1 MDNISCGV
9 FGVHLDPRLDGGVVS
24 ISVSQCAPHGLSAGV
39 AEHRC
44 HNEHLFGSGDD
55 PHCFYEV
62 DEEQVRPSFL
72 CVDFIILH
80 TSITLPNNEAMKK
93 LNLDIL
99 INASPEKVWDCII
112 DPVKYR
118 KWASAFMEG
127 CYFEGGWNKGDS
139 IQFLAVN
146 EAGVTEGCLLYTSPS
161 PRDRTRSRMP
171 SSA

>member
-1 MDNISCGV
+1 
-9 FGVHLDPRLDGGVVS
+9 
-24 ISVSQCAPHGLSAGV
+24 
-39 AEHRC
+39 
-44 HNEHLFGSGDD
+44 
-55 PHCFYEV
+55 
-62 DEEQVRPSFL
+62 
-72 CVDFIILH
+72 
-80 TSITLPNNEAMKK
+80 MKK

-146 EAGVTEGCLLYTSPS
+146 EAGAIEGMVSEIAESTFPEYISIRHIGMVSNGVIDMTSDMVKAWTPSYENYTLEKLGDHQTRFVLDMDANEEYYDMFLDMW
-161 PRDRTRSRMP
+161 PR
-171 SSA
+171 ALGLVKEIAEA